1 MNDTRVDAKPE
12 TLSRNSGSRHG
23 LELQCLDVGLQG
35 LGLGFRTSG
44 RRTSGSPLRGAGSN
58 CRKLLR
64 MLSFTSMM
72 AAMLPVCT

>member
-35 LGLGFRTSG
+35 LGFRSDAALQGLGFRSDAALQG
-44 RRTSGSPLRGAGSN
+44 GA
-58 CRKLLR
+58 CY
-64 MLSFTSMM
+64 T
-72 AAMLPVCT
+72 